1 MQDASR
7 CLMRVRVGSQQVER
21 LVSEPVPEK
30 KSKPKKAKATK
41 VKAGKVGKAEGE
53 KKVCLSTF

>member
-1 MQDASR
+1 M
-7 CLMRVRVGSQQVER
+7 ER

-41 VKAGKVGKAEGE
+41 VKAGKVAKADGE
-53 KKVCLSTF
+53 KKVCLSAS

>member
-1 MQDASR
+1 
-7 CLMRVRVGSQQVER
+7 MRVRVGSQQVER

-30 KSKPKKAKATK
+30 KSKPKAKATK